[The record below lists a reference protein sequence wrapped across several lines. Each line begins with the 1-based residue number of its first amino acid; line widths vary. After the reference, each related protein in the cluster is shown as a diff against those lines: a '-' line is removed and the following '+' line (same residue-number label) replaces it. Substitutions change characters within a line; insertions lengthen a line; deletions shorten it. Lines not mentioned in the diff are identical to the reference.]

1 MLRLLIIFPVLAVPV
16 HADTLVAARTV
27 RSQAILGQEDVRVV
41 PGPTDGPLND
51 PAQVVGLETRVVL
64 YAGRPIRPSDIGPPA
79 VIDRNDLVTLR
90 YRAGALAIIAEGRA
104 LNRAGLG
111 DRVRVMNTSSRTTVT
126 GKVLSDGSVE
136 ISVPHS

>member
-16 HADTLVAARTV
+16 HADTLVAAHTV